1 MESTTS
7 PSRRTRRTVS
17 VVLGIVGGTLD
28 LGVGLLIL
36 ASGPMASSDGMGVSG
51 AYVGAILL
59 LLLGG
64 VILGSTAQMI
74 GTRQSPRRR
83 SQGFLMI
90 VYGFLMLVAGAAMLG
105 RLLPTMQAPDVSG
118 AAMIGVAGWL
128 GIVDNDEKF
137 ARVYAVVF
145 GVGAGF
151 VGDEVGLLLTFD
163 NYYSELT
170 FEFLVAALAF
180 LILVALMIRY
190 RRQILEE
197 VFHLSRGERLTHV
210 GVFLIG
216 FSAILFAFDT
226 LELGVP
232 LIVLGAALFAWGY
245 HREHR
250 VARKSG
256 TGP

>member
-1 MESTTS
+1 MD
-7 PSRRTRRTVS
+7 
-17 VVLGIVGGTLD
+17 I
-28 LGVGLLIL
+28 
-36 ASGPMASSDGMGVSG
+36 SGPMFQLSKGHRFEHGLSFLATL
-51 AYVGAILL
+51 AF
-59 LLLGG
+59 LGG
-64 VILGSTAQMI
+64 FFGARLFHLAFPSLEIIT
-74 GTRQSPRRR
+74 
-83 SQGFLMI
+83 SQGIHFHHFW
-90 VYGFLMLVAGAAMLG
+90 YGL
-105 RLLPTMQAPDVSG
+105 TM
-118 AAMIGVAGWL
+118 MGVAGWL

-226 LELGVP
+226 LELGVS

-245 HREHR
+245 HREHGTT
-250 VARKSG
+250 RKSG
-256 TGP
+256 AGP